1 MCSQE
6 KKIAMSAG
14 ERRCYACMRYLKIC
28 PPGRGVWLWHHP
40 CLSFPCS
47 HGLCPLPGPGTPL
60 EKDCHGGLGV
70 QTPWPR
76 CGSRWV
82 SESWGDLGK
91 EHCPED
97 EQGGSAL
104 LQTLKM
110 QNRAL
115 FQHWSLINLVI
126 MCCQL
131 LMIHAVGAVLCLPA
145 WEMLLVA
152 CGARWLTLV
161 ISGVFLL

>member
-1 MCSQE
+1 M
-6 KKIAMSAG
+6 
-14 ERRCYACMRYLKIC
+14 
-28 PPGRGVWLWHHP
+28 
-40 CLSFPCS
+40 
-47 HGLCPLPGPGTPL
+47 
-60 EKDCHGGLGV
+60 
-70 QTPWPR
+70 
-76 CGSRWV
+76 
-82 SESWGDLGK
+82 SESWGDFGK
-91 EHCPED
+91 EHWPGG

-110 QNRAL
+110 QNRAP
-115 FQHWSLINLVI
+115 FQHRSLINLVI

-152 CGARWLTLV
+152 CDAGWLTLV